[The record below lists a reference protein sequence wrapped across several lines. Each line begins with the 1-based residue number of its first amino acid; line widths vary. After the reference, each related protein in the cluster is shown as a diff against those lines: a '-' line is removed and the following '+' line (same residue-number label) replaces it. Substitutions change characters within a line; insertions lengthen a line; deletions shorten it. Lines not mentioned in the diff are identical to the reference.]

1 MAGPAVVRFGDFRWA
16 LAHAGVGDEGCR
28 VAGGGRLSRDDGGR
42 RLARGRG
49 RIGWRGSGSLADSAA
64 IASGLVAAALSAVA
78 GGAITASGQP
88 AAPAACG
95 GLADGATVAGL
106 GAARQEPALATL
118 EQAAAAVGMPAP
130 GSGSLTRDQ
139 GVGRLGTAHGRDM
152 LPSGQAAGRWHF
164 PPPLCADDREA
175 RHQRSS
181 GAPRSAY
188 TVGLEGARSRQ
199 TGRSE
204 SQSRDQPIAGWLN
217 WPCENGSL
225 PGRC

>member
-1 MAGPAVVRFGDFRWA
+1 MGAPSRRDAPSSPAAEPGLALADAAQSPTARGRAESPIGGPWRGEEQDIAAGPMAGPAVVRFGDFRWA

-88 AAPAACG
+88 AAPAAGG
-95 GLADGATVAGL
+95 GLAGGATVAGL
-106 GAARQEPALATL
+106 GPARQEPSLATL
-118 EQAAAAVGMPAP
+118 EQAAAAAGMPAP
-130 GSGSLTRDQ
+130 GSGRLTRDQ

-152 LPSGQAAGRWHF
+152 LPSGQAAGR
-164 PPPLCADDREA
+164 
-175 RHQRSS
+175 
-181 GAPRSAY
+181 
-188 TVGLEGARSRQ
+188 
-199 TGRSE
+199 
-204 SQSRDQPIAGWLN
+204 
-217 WPCENGSL
+217 
-225 PGRC
+225 